1 MEKHSSKL
9 ETAVAK
15 STILDGEIAALQAEL
30 GELSKSQLE
39 MDTMRAEERKTF
51 ARAKEDVEQGISG
64 VQKGTHHTAKLLR
77 IFVHLAAC
85 RTRGP
90 PEFQRRGNVNHWL
103 A

>member
-39 MDTMRAEERKTF
+39 MDTMCA
-51 ARAKEDVEQGISG
+51 D
-64 VQKGTHHTAKLLR
+64 
-77 IFVHLAAC
+77 
-85 RTRGP
+85 
-90 PEFQRRGNVNHWL
+90 
-103 A
+103 